1 MQVVKFSSKFCEQI
15 KTLKEKG
22 YSPVKAIVRHII
34 FWQEKDKD
42 EEIKIFLLDVELSM
56 K

>member
-1 MQVVKFSSKFCEQI
+1 VVKFSSKSCEQI
-15 KTLKEKG
+15 KTLKKKG
-22 YSPVKAIVRHII
+22 YSPLKVSVKHVI

-42 EEIKIFLLDVELSM
+42 EEINIILLGLVFSM